1 MLINYLTYFLYYYID
16 IVIKNIKIGGEFINK
31 VFEILKTNS
40 QKIKKIFIIFS
51 IISFLII
58 ITSLICYY
66 IFVKS
71 NLNYT
76 ESQAEDIALELIDG
90 AIFRREKEIDDGILE
105 YKFDIID
112 KNNIVREVS
121 VSSKTGAIIDFD

>member
-1 MLINYLTYFLYYYID
+1 MLINYLTYYLYYYID
-16 IVIKNIKIGGEFINK
+16 ILIKNIKIGGEFINPVLK
-31 VFEILKTNS
+31 ILKNNP

-51 IISFLII
+51 IISFLMII
-58 ITSLICYY
+58 MSLICYY
-66 IFVKS
+66 IFVESK
-71 NLNYT
+71 LNYT
-76 ESQAEDIALELIDG
+76 ESQAENIALELIDG
-90 AIFRREKEIDDGILE
+90 AILRREKEIDDGILE

>member
-1 MLINYLTYFLYYYID
+1 MD
-16 IVIKNIKIGGEFINK
+16 ILIKNIKIGGEFINPVLK
-31 VFEILKTNS
+31 ILKNNP

-51 IISFLII
+51 IISFLMII
-58 ITSLICYY
+58 MSLICYY

-76 ESQAEDIALELIDG
+76 ESQAENIALELIDG
-90 AIFRREKEIDDGILE
+90 AILRREKEIDDGILE